1 MFLQCLANGILIA
14 GLYALVTL
22 GLTMVLGIMG
32 IVNFAHGDFVMLGAY
47 ITYWAFTLISIDPLL
62 SSLLSAVLVGV
73 LGIIIYK
80 FNIKPILNAESFEQ
94 VLLTFGISIILQNI
108 ALILWKADFR
118 SITTSYSGI
127 SIHIENV
134 SIGLARL
141 LTFLLAFMLTILLSF
156 FNKTPIGKAMRAV
169 SQNRKAAQLMGIDI
183 DKTYMIAFA
192 IASAL
197 GGLAGG
203 LSSLIMY
210 VYPYE
215 GVELG
220 LKAFAILI
228 LGGLGNIWGTLIAS
242 LILGITESF
251 VSTYLPYGSSLASGL
266 SFLIIIIVLMIKPTG
281 LAGTRRE

>member
-1 MFLQCLANGILIA
+1 
-14 GLYALVTL
+14 
-22 GLTMVLGIMG
+22 MVLGIMG

-47 ITYWAFTLISIDPLL
+47 ITYWAFTLIGIDPIL
-62 SSLLSAVLVGV
+62 SSLLSAIIVGG
-73 LGIIIYK
+73 LGVTIYK
-80 FNIKPILNAESFEQ
+80 YNIKPILNAESFEQ

-118 SITTSYSGI
+118 SVTTSYSGI
-127 SIHIENV
+127 SIHLGNV

-141 LTFLLAFMLTILLSF
+141 LTFLVAFMLTLLLSF
-156 FNKTPIGKAMRAV
+156 FNKTSIGKAMRAV

-215 GVELG
+215 GVDLG

-251 VSTYLPYGSSLASGL
+251 VSTYLPYGSSWAAGL
-266 SFLIIIIVLMIKPTG
+266 SFFIIIIVLTIKPTG
-281 LAGTRRE
+281 LAGTRKE